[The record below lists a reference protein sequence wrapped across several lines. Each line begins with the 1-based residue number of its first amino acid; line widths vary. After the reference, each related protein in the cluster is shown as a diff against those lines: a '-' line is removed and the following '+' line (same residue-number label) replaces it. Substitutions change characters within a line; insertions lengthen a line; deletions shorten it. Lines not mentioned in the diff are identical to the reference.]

1 MTIKESDCIKLK
13 RNGAEHVAK
22 LLAGKSK
29 DEILEFWKLR
39 TQKLIEKVEQKKKS
53 ASKN

>member
-1 MTIKESDCIKLK
+1 MTIKESECIKLK

-29 DEILEFWKLR
+29 EEILEFWNLR
-39 TQKLIEKVEQKKKS
+39 TKKLIAEIDQAKKS
-53 ASKN
+53 APKN